1 MQHIGLLYHP
11 QKAEAKPL
19 AYQVGQWLS
28 AQQRTVWIA
37 PGRDDPDLSAQVVQ
51 SDLLIVLGGDGSML
65 RAARLSAPSQTPL
78 LGINLGRVGFLTEA
92 TPTNWQNQLQE
103 LFDGNF
109 WLEHRLMLSATC
121 QRDNAP
127 SINLVALNDVVI
139 GRATQARVVQLE
151 LYVDGDYV
159 TTYMADALIT
169 ATPTGSTAY
178 AMAVGGPLLPPQLL
192 NFLVIPVAPHLSL
205 DRAVVLHE
213 KAVVTIRVLMD
224 HDAALTADGQ
234 DSILLNNGDQV
245 TISRYEHDTCLV
257 RLGNSSYFYHRLM
270 ERFGFWH
277 PQTPFPKPGNS
288 MIENLL

>member
-1 MQHIGLLYHP
+1 MHNIGILYHP
-11 QKAEAKPL
+11 QKAAAKPL
-19 AYQVGQWLS
+19 AYQVGEWLT
-28 AQQRTVWIA
+28 AQHRAVWIA
-37 PGRDDPDLSAQVVQ
+37 PGRDEPNMLAQVAQ

-65 RAARLSAPSQTPL
+65 RAARLAAPSQTPL
-78 LGINLGRVGFLTEA
+78 LGINLGRVGFLSEA
-92 TPTNWQNQLQE
+92 TPTNWQSQLQE
-103 LFDGNF
+103 LLIGNF
-109 WLEHRLMLSATC
+109 WLEHRLMLAATC

-127 SINLVALNDVVI
+127 PINLVALNDVVI
-139 GRATQARVVQLE
+139 GRATQARVVRLE

-159 TTYMADALIT
+159 TTYMADALIA

-178 AMAVGGPLLPPQLL
+178 AMAAGGPLLPPQLF

-213 KAVVTIRVLMD
+213 KAIVTIRPLMD
-224 HDAALTADGQ
+224 HDAAVTADGQ

-245 TISRYEHDTCLV
+245 TISRYEHDTCFV

-277 PQTPFPKPGNS
+277 PQTGPETS
-288 MIENLL
+288 TIS